1 MFGGLEAKSGCR
13 VRWKKCCEGDGQQRG
28 HFHMLRSKP
37 KGSRIKMLLGV
48 EFQSTI
54 LLERKW
60 CTRVVGLVAG
70 PESGRQQDWNAGGL
84 GGAEG

>member
-1 MFGGLEAKSGCR
+1 
-13 VRWKKCCEGDGQQRG
+13 
-28 HFHMLRSKP
+28 
-37 KGSRIKMLLGV
+37 MLLGV

-54 LLERKW
+54 LLERMW

-70 PESGRQQDWNAGGL
+70 AESGRLQDWNAGGL